1 MTCLPDAEPV
11 DAAVAEALATRS
23 EVDLGWLRADAEDD
37 WALTSEALRF
47 VVRLVQLVSPADVVE
62 LGSGRSTR
70 VLARTAEAMSPA
82 PRITALENDPDAA
95 TRTRA
100 ALERDGTSG
109 SVELRF
115 APVVVRRCQGR
126 QVPVYHLGEGALRG
140 RADVILVDGPPMP
153 LGGREGALFQAVGLA
168 ARDALVVLD
177 DAHRESEASAL
188 EHLGEVLGDRVRIEL
203 LDGFDKGLAVVQVLE
218 ATSVPMEI
226 DQGAPGRHR

>member
-1 MTCLPDAEPV
+1 MTGDGDVAPV
-11 DAAVAEALATRS
+11 DATVAEALATRS
-23 EVDLGWLRADAEDD
+23 DVDLGWLRADAEDD

-153 LGGREGALFQAVGLA
+153 LGGREGALYQAVDLA
-168 ARDALVVLD
+168 TQGALIVLD
-177 DAHRESEASAL
+177 DAHRESEVSAL
-188 EHLGEVLGDRVRIEL
+188 DHLAEGLGDRIRVEL
-203 LDGFDKGLAVVQVLE
+203 LDGFDKGLAVVRVLE
-218 ATSVPMEI
+218 ATALSMEI
-226 DQGAPGRHR
+226 DQGATGRGR